1 MTHAE
6 PTIDEAR
13 DRVGQVI
20 SIAQQKGGTGKTTL
34 SIHLAV
40 ACLQLVK
47 SVVLIDLDPQATLT
61 RWYRNRVTN
70 GVESDSLIHRQT
82 SGWRVE
88 RELET
93 LKRNHDLI
101 ILDNPPHA
109 ETGLK
114 IAIRSADLLLVP
126 VQLSPADH
134 WAMQTTLDLAA
145 AEDTDALIVYN
156 RVPPRGRSS
165 QKVRETIER
174 GDVAI
179 ARTNLGNRIAFS
191 ASLMSGLG
199 ITEFASRS
207 PAAAEIMNLANE
219 ILERCRQSHRQ
230 LTGLRRQESY
240 SAVGSRLH

>member
-145 AEDTDALIVYN
+145 AGGGRRYGRAYRLQPGTA
-156 RVPPRGRSS
+156 PR
-165 QKVRETIER
+165 
-174 GDVAI
+174 AI
-179 ARTNLGNRIAFS
+179 LAKSARND
-191 ASLMSGLG
+191 
-199 ITEFASRS
+199 
-207 PAAAEIMNLANE
+207 
-219 ILERCRQSHRQ
+219 
-230 LTGLRRQESY
+230 
-240 SAVGSRLH
+240 